1 MLNLSQG
8 YNSMK
13 YKAIIWDFGGVITSS
28 PFDAFNEFEEVNG
41 LPKDIIRTI
50 NSENPDMNA
59 WAQFESNS
67 ITIDQFDDLF
77 LKEAKA
83 KGFDI
88 KGRDIIKLLKGSIRE
103 NMVSFLRELKS
114 NFKLGCITNNVKPS
128 SEENTDNETKEAM
141 SIFDHV
147 IESSI
152 VGIRKP
158 NPEIYMMSCDAL
170 NVSPDQCIYLDD
182 LGINLKPA
190 RELGMTTIKVIQPED
205 AIQEVR
211 NLLK

>member
-1 MLNLSQG
+1 
-8 YNSMK
+8 MK

-190 RELGMTTIKVIQPED
+190 RELGMTTIKVIHPED
-205 AIQEVR
+205 SIQEVR

>member
-1 MLNLSQG
+1 
-8 YNSMK
+8 MK

-28 PFDAFNEFEEVNG
+28 PFEAFNEFEEANG

-67 ITIDQFDDLF
+67 ITIYQFNDLF

-114 NFKLGCITNNVKPS
+114 DFKLGCITNNVKSS
-128 SEENTDNETKEAM
+128 SEENTDNETEEVM

-158 NPEIYMMSCDAL
+158 NPEIYMMSCNAL
-170 NVSPDQCIYLDD
+170 NVSPVQCIYLDD

>member
-1 MLNLSQG
+1 
-8 YNSMK
+8 MK

-28 PFDAFNEFEEVNG
+28 PFEAFNAFEEANS

-67 ITIDQFDDLF
+67 ITIGQFNDLF

-114 NFKLGCITNNVKPS
+114 DFKLGCITNNVKS
-128 SEENTDNETKEAM
+128 SSAEDTDNETKEAM

>member
-1 MLNLSQG
+1 
-8 YNSMK
+8 MK

-28 PFDAFNEFEEVNG
+28 PFEAFNQFEEANG

-50 NSENPDMNA
+50 NSENPDTNA
-59 WAQFESNS
+59 WAKFESNS
-67 ITIDQFDDLF
+67 ITIDVFNDLF

-88 KGRDIIKLLKGSIRE
+88 KGRDIIKLLKGSIRK

-114 NFKLGCITNNVKPS
+114 DFKLGCITNNVKSS
-128 SEENTDNETKEAM
+128 SEENNDNETKEAM
-141 SIFDHV
+141 SLFDHV

-170 NVSPDQCIYLDD
+170 KVSPDQCIYLDD

-190 RELGMTTIKVIQPED
+190 RELGMATIKVIHPED

>member
-1 MLNLSQG
+1 
-8 YNSMK
+8 MK

-28 PFDAFNEFEEVNG
+28 PFEAFNEFEEENG

-59 WAQFESNS
+59 WAKFESNS
-67 ITIDQFDDLF
+67 ITIDEFNDLF
-77 LKEAKA
+77 LDEAKA

-88 KGRDIIKLLKGSIRE
+88 KGRDIIKLLKGSIRK

-114 NFKLGCITNNVKPS
+114 DFKLGCITNNVKSS

>member
-1 MLNLSQG
+1 
-8 YNSMK
+8 MK

-28 PFDAFNEFEEVNG
+28 PFEAFNEFEEANS

-103 NMVSFLRELKS
+103 NMVSFLRELKAD
-114 NFKLGCITNNVKPS
+114 FKLGCITNNVKPS

>member
-1 MLNLSQG
+1 
-8 YNSMK
+8 MK

-41 LPKDIIRTI
+41 LPKDIIRII

-103 NMVSFLRELKS
+103 NMVSFLRELKAD
-114 NFKLGCITNNVKPS
+114 FKLGCITNNVKPS

-205 AIQEVR
+205 TIQEVR

>member
-1 MLNLSQG
+1 
-8 YNSMK
+8 MK

-28 PFDAFNEFEEVNG
+28 PFQAFNQFEEANG

-50 NSENPDMNA
+50 NSENPDTNA
-59 WAQFESNS
+59 WAKFESNS
-67 ITIDQFDDLF
+67 ITIDVFNDLF

-88 KGRDIIKLLKGSIRE
+88 KGRDIIKLLKGSIRK

-114 NFKLGCITNNVKPS
+114 DFKLGCITNNVKSS
-128 SEENTDNETKEAM
+128 SEENNDNETKEAM
-141 SIFDHV
+141 SLFDHV

-170 NVSPDQCIYLDD
+170 KVSPDQCIYLDD

>member
-1 MLNLSQG
+1 
-8 YNSMK
+8 MK

-28 PFDAFNEFEEVNG
+28 PFEAFNKFEEANG

-50 NSENPDMNA
+50 NSENSDMNA

-67 ITIDQFDDLF
+67 ITIDQFNDLF

-152 VGIRKP
+152 AGIRKP

>member
-1 MLNLSQG
+1 
-8 YNSMK
+8 MK

-28 PFDAFNEFEEVNG
+28 PFEAFNEFEEVNG

-103 NMVSFLRELKS
+103 NMVSFLRELKAD
-114 NFKLGCITNNVKPS
+114 FKLGCITNNVKPS

>member
-1 MLNLSQG
+1 
-8 YNSMK
+8 MK

-28 PFDAFNEFEEVNG
+28 PFEAFNQFEEADD

-50 NSENPDMNA
+50 NSENPDTNA
-59 WAQFESNS
+59 WAKFESNS
-67 ITIDQFDDLF
+67 ITIDVFNDLF

-88 KGRDIIKLLKGSIRE
+88 KGRDIIKLLKGSIRK

-114 NFKLGCITNNVKPS
+114 DFKLGCITNNVKSS
-128 SEENTDNETKEAM
+128 SEENNDNETKEAM
-141 SIFDHV
+141 SLFDHV

-170 NVSPDQCIYLDD
+170 KVSPDQCIYLDD

>member
-1 MLNLSQG
+1 
-8 YNSMK
+8 MK

-41 LPKDIIRTI
+41 LPIDIIRTI

-114 NFKLGCITNNVKPS
+114 DFKLGCITNNVKPS

>member
-1 MLNLSQG
+1 
-8 YNSMK
+8 MK

-28 PFDAFNEFEEVNG
+28 PFEAFNQFEEANG

-50 NSENPDMNA
+50 NSENPDTNA
-59 WAQFESNS
+59 WAKFESNS
-67 ITIDQFDDLF
+67 ITIDQFNDLF

-103 NMVSFLRELKS
+103 NMVSFLRELKAD
-114 NFKLGCITNNVKPS
+114 FKLGCITNNVKPS

>member
-1 MLNLSQG
+1 
-8 YNSMK
+8 MK

-211 NLLK
+211 ILLK

>member
-1 MLNLSQG
+1 
-8 YNSMK
+8 MK

-67 ITIDQFDDLF
+67 ITIGQFNDLF

-103 NMVSFLRELKS
+103 SMVSFLRELKS
-114 NFKLGCITNNVKPS
+114 DFKLGCITNNVKSS

>member
-1 MLNLSQG
+1 
-8 YNSMK
+8 MK

-41 LPKDIIRTI
+41 LPKDIIRII

-205 AIQEVR
+205 AIQKVR

>member
-1 MLNLSQG
+1 
-8 YNSMK
+8 MK

-28 PFDAFNEFEEVNG
+28 PFEAFNQFEEANG

-50 NSENPDMNA
+50 NSENPDTNA
-59 WAQFESNS
+59 WAKFESNS
-67 ITIDQFDDLF
+67 ITIDVFNDLF

-88 KGRDIIKLLKGSIRE
+88 KGRDIIKLLKGSIRK

-114 NFKLGCITNNVKPS
+114 DFKLGCITNNVKSS
-128 SEENTDNETKEAM
+128 SEENNDNETKEAM
-141 SIFDHV
+141 SLFDHV

-190 RELGMTTIKVIQPED
+190 RELGMATIKVIQPED

>member
-1 MLNLSQG
+1 
-8 YNSMK
+8 MK
-13 YKAIIWDFGGVITSS
+13 YKAILWDFGGVITSS
-28 PFDAFNEFEEVNG
+28 PFEAFNNFEEANG

-67 ITIDQFDDLF
+67 ITIDEFNDLF

-88 KGRDIIKLLKGSIRE
+88 KGKDIIKLLKGSIRE

-114 NFKLGCITNNVKPS
+114 DFKLGCITNNVKSS
-128 SEENTDNETKEAM
+128 SEENTDNETEEAM

-170 NVSPDQCIYLDD
+170 NVSPNQCIYLDD

-190 RELGMTTIKVIQPED
+190 RKLGMTTIKVIQPED

>member
-1 MLNLSQG
+1 
-8 YNSMK
+8 MK

-28 PFDAFNEFEEVNG
+28 PFEAFNQFEEANG

-50 NSENPDMNA
+50 NSENPDTNA
-59 WAQFESNS
+59 WAKFESDS
-67 ITIDQFDDLF
+67 ITIDVFNDLF

-88 KGRDIIKLLKGSIRE
+88 KGRDIIKLLKGSIRK

-114 NFKLGCITNNVKPS
+114 DFKLGCITNNVKSS
-128 SEENTDNETKEAM
+128 SEENNDNETKEAM
-141 SIFDHV
+141 SLFDHV

-170 NVSPDQCIYLDD
+170 KVSPDQCIYLDD

-190 RELGMTTIKVIQPED
+190 RELGMTTIKVINPED

>member
-1 MLNLSQG
+1 
-8 YNSMK
+8 MK

-103 NMVSFLRELKS
+103 NMVSFLRELKAD
-114 NFKLGCITNNVKPS
+114 FKLGCITNNVKPS
-128 SEENTDNETKEAM
+128 SEENIDNETKEAM

>member
-1 MLNLSQG
+1 
-8 YNSMK
+8 MK

-28 PFDAFNEFEEVNG
+28 PFEAFNQFEEANG

-50 NSENPDMNA
+50 NSENPDTNA
-59 WAQFESNS
+59 WAKFESNS
-67 ITIDQFDDLF
+67 ITIDVFNDLF

-83 KGFDI
+83 KGLDI
-88 KGRDIIKLLKGSIRE
+88 KGRDIIKLLKGSIRK

-114 NFKLGCITNNVKPS
+114 DFKLGCITNNVKSS
-128 SEENTDNETKEAM
+128 SEENNDNETKEAM
-141 SIFDHV
+141 SLFDHI

-170 NVSPDQCIYLDD
+170 KVSPDQCIYLDD

-190 RELGMTTIKVIQPED
+190 IELGMTTIKVIQPED

>member
-1 MLNLSQG
+1 
-8 YNSMK
+8 MK

-41 LPKDIIRTI
+41 LPKDIIRII

-103 NMVSFLRELKS
+103 NMVSFLRELKAD
-114 NFKLGCITNNVKPS
+114 FKLGCITNNVKPS
-128 SEENTDNETKEAM
+128 SEENTDIETKEAM

>member
-1 MLNLSQG
+1 
-8 YNSMK
+8 MK

-28 PFDAFNEFEEVNG
+28 PFEAFNQFEEANG

-50 NSENPDMNA
+50 NSENPDTNA
-59 WAQFESNS
+59 WAKFESNS
-67 ITIDQFDDLF
+67 ITIDVFNDLF

-88 KGRDIIKLLKGSIRE
+88 KGRDIIKLLKGSIRK

-114 NFKLGCITNNVKPS
+114 DFKLGCITNNVKSS
-128 SEENTDNETKEAM
+128 SEENNDNETKEAM
-141 SIFDHV
+141 SLFDHV

-170 NVSPDQCIYLDD
+170 KVSPDQCIYLDD

-190 RELGMTTIKVIQPED
+190 KELGMTTIKVIHPED

>member
-1 MLNLSQG
+1 
-8 YNSMK
+8 MK

-67 ITIDQFDDLF
+67 ITINQFDDLF

-114 NFKLGCITNNVKPS
+114 DFKLGCITNNVKPS

>member
-1 MLNLSQG
+1 
-8 YNSMK
+8 MK

-28 PFDAFNEFEEVNG
+28 PFEAFNQFEEANG

-50 NSENPDMNA
+50 NSENPDTNA
-59 WAQFESNS
+59 WAKFESNS
-67 ITIDQFDDLF
+67 ITIDVFNDLF

-88 KGRDIIKLLKGSIRE
+88 KGRDIIKLLKGSIRK

-114 NFKLGCITNNVKPS
+114 DFKLGCITNNVKSS
-128 SEENTDNETKEAM
+128 SEENNDNETKEAM
-141 SIFDHV
+141 SLFDHV

-170 NVSPDQCIYLDD
+170 KVSPDQCIYLDD

-190 RELGMTTIKVIQPED
+190 KELGMTTIKVIQPED

>member
-1 MLNLSQG
+1 
-8 YNSMK
+8 MK

-205 AIQEVR
+205 AIQEVLGLWLSLG
-211 NLLK
+211 NY

>member
-1 MLNLSQG
+1 
-8 YNSMK
+8 MK

-77 LKEAKA
+77 LKEAKT

-170 NVSPDQCIYLDD
+170 NVIPDQCIYLDD

>member
-1 MLNLSQG
+1 
-8 YNSMK
+8 MK

-28 PFDAFNEFEEVNG
+28 PFEAFNKFEEANG

-114 NFKLGCITNNVKPS
+114 DFKLGCITNNVKPS

>member
-1 MLNLSQG
+1 
-8 YNSMK
+8 MK

-50 NSENPDMNA
+50 NSENPDINA

-67 ITIDQFDDLF
+67 ITINQFDDLF

>member
-1 MLNLSQG
+1 
-8 YNSMK
+8 MK

-103 NMVSFLRELKS
+103 NMVSFLRELKAD
-114 NFKLGCITNNVKPS
+114 FKLGCITNNVKPS
-128 SEENTDNETKEAM
+128 SEENTDIETKEAM

-170 NVSPDQCIYLDD
+170 NVSPNQCIYLDD

>member
-1 MLNLSQG
+1 
-8 YNSMK
+8 MK

-28 PFDAFNEFEEVNG
+28 PFDAFNEFEEVNS

>member
-1 MLNLSQG
+1 
-8 YNSMK
+8 MK

-28 PFDAFNEFEEVNG
+28 PFEAFNNFEEANG

-67 ITIDQFDDLF
+67 ITIDEFNDLF

-114 NFKLGCITNNVKPS
+114 DFKLGCITNNVKS
-128 SEENTDNETKEAM
+128 SSQENTDNETEEVM

-170 NVSPDQCIYLDD
+170 NVSPNQCIYLDD

-190 RELGMTTIKVIQPED
+190 RKLGMTTIKVIEPED

>member
-1 MLNLSQG
+1 M
-8 YNSMK
+8 NSI
-13 YKAIIWDFGGVITSS
+13 KAVFWDFGGVITSS
-28 PFDAFNEFEEVNG
+28 PFEAFNQFEEANG

-50 NSENPDMNA
+50 NSENPDTNA
-59 WAQFESNS
+59 WAKFESNS
-67 ITIDQFDDLF
+67 ITIDVFNDLF

-88 KGRDIIKLLKGSIRE
+88 KGRDIIKLLKGSIRK

-114 NFKLGCITNNVKPS
+114 DFKLGCITNNVKSS
-128 SEENTDNETKEAM
+128 SEENNDNETEEAM
-141 SIFDHV
+141 SLFDHV

-170 NVSPDQCIYLDD
+170 KVSPDQCIYLDD

>member
-1 MLNLSQG
+1 
-8 YNSMK
+8 MK

-28 PFDAFNEFEEVNG
+28 PFEAFNQFEETNG
-41 LPKDIIRTI
+41 LPKDIIRII
-50 NSENPDMNA
+50 NSENPDTNA
-59 WAQFESNS
+59 WAKFESNS
-67 ITIDQFDDLF
+67 ITIDVFNDLF

-88 KGRDIIKLLKGSIRE
+88 KGRDIIKLLKGSIRK

-114 NFKLGCITNNVKPS
+114 DFKLGCITNNVKSS
-128 SEENTDNETKEAM
+128 SEENNDNETKEAM
-141 SIFDHV
+141 SLFDHV

-170 NVSPDQCIYLDD
+170 KVSPDQCIYLDD

>member
-1 MLNLSQG
+1 
-8 YNSMK
+8 MK

-67 ITIDQFDDLF
+67 ITIDQFNDLF
-77 LKEAKA
+77 LKESKA

-114 NFKLGCITNNVKPS
+114 DFKLGCITNNVKPS

>member
-1 MLNLSQG
+1 
-8 YNSMK
+8 MK

-114 NFKLGCITNNVKPS
+114 DFKLGCITNNVKPS

-152 VGIRKP
+152 AGIRKP

-211 NLLK
+211 NILK

>member
-1 MLNLSQG
+1 
-8 YNSMK
+8 MK

-28 PFDAFNEFEEVNG
+28 PFEAFNEFEEANS

-67 ITIDQFDDLF
+67 ITIDQFNDLF
-77 LKEAKA
+77 LKESKA

-114 NFKLGCITNNVKPS
+114 DFKLGCITNNVKPS

-170 NVSPDQCIYLDD
+170 NVSPFQCIYLDD

>member
-1 MLNLSQG
+1 
-8 YNSMK
+8 MK

-28 PFDAFNEFEEVNG
+28 PFEAFNEFEEANS

-67 ITIDQFDDLF
+67 ITIGQFNDLF

-114 NFKLGCITNNVKPS
+114 DFKLGCITNNVKS
-128 SEENTDNETKEAM
+128 SSQENTDNETEEVM

-152 VGIRKP
+152 VGIRKR